1 MKRKVYLQG
10 EIAERYGSE
19 FEFYV
24 DSFSDTFRLLQANFP
39 DFKKFLIECEEKNIG
54 FTLQRGEEFIN
65 DEDDLLVP
73 LKDEDLIIA
82 AVPVGSKSG
91 MGKIFAALAIA
102 VLFVIPGAQGAGL
115 MGIQSAGAVK
125 IASGVAIN
133 LALAGI
139 QQLMAPDPSV
149 DKEEPQSYM
158 FNGTQQNIVEGDPV
172 PLLYGELRVP
182 GRMIGMGAIV
192 AARGISG
199 VTGPTTHR
207 QISNGAGTI
216 SWEIE

>member
-1 MKRKVYLQG
+1 MKRKVYLQV

-24 DSFSDTFRLLQANFP
+24 DSFSDTFKLLQANFP
-39 DFKKFLIECEEKNIG
+39 DFKKFLVECEERNIG

-73 LKDEDLIIA
+73 LKNEDLIIA

-102 VLFVIPGAQGAGL
+102 VLFVIPGAQGTAMIALGETATTFASTL
-115 MGIQSAGAVK
+115 AV
-125 IASGVAIN
+125 N
-133 LALAGI
+133 LALQGVA
-139 QQLMAPDPSV
+139 QLMAPDPSV
-149 DKEEPQSYM
+149 DEDEPQSYM

-182 GRMIGMGAIV
+182 GRMIGMGTIV
-192 AARGISG
+192 AARGIAG
-199 VTGPTTHR
+199 VTGPTKHR
-207 QISNGAGTI
+207 QIGNGGGTV

>member
-39 DFKKFLIECEEKNIG
+39 DFKKFLVECEEKNIG

-102 VLFVIPGAQGAGL
+102 VLFVIPGAPIAL
-115 MGIQSAGAVK
+115 SAKATTF
-125 IASGVAIN
+125 AATLATN
-133 LALAGI
+133 LALQGI
-139 QQLMAPDPSV
+139 AQIMAPDPSV
-149 DKEEPQSYM
+149 DQDEPQSYM

-182 GRMIGMGAIV
+182 GRMIGMGTIV
-192 AARGISG
+192 AARGIAG

-207 QISNGAGTI
+207 QVSNGGGTI
-216 SWEIE
+216 EWEIE

>member
-19 FEFYV
+19 FELYV

-39 DFKKFLIECEEKNIG
+39 DFKKFLVECEERNIG
-54 FTLQRGEEFIN
+54 FTLQRGTEFIN

-82 AVPVGSKSG
+82 TVPAGSKSG

-102 VLFVIPGAQGAGL
+102 ALFVIPGAQGAAMIEL
-115 MGIQSAGAVK
+115 GATGTK
-125 IASGVAIN
+125 IATALAVN
-133 LALAGI
+133 LALQGVMQI
-139 QQLMAPDPSV
+139 MAPDPSV
-149 DKEEPQSYM
+149 DEDEPQSYM

-182 GRMIGMGAIV
+182 GRMIGMGTIV
-192 AARGISG
+192 AARGIAG
-199 VTGPTTHR
+199 VTGPTAYRTV
-207 QISNGAGTI
+207 SNGAGTI
-216 SWEIE
+216 SWSIE

>member
-19 FEFYV
+19 FELHV

-39 DFKKFLIECEEKNIG
+39 DFKKFLVECEERNIG
-54 FTLQRGEEFIN
+54 FTLQRGTEFIN

-82 AVPVGSKSG
+82 TVPAGSKSG

-102 VLFVIPGAQGAGL
+102 VLFVIPGAQGAA
-115 MGIQSAGAVK
+115 MIQLSATGTK
-125 IASGVAIN
+125 IATALAVN
-133 LALAGI
+133 LALQGVMQI
-139 QQLMAPDPSV
+139 MAPDPSV
-149 DKEEPQSYM
+149 DEDEPQSYM

-182 GRMIGMGAIV
+182 GRMIGMGTIV
-192 AARGISG
+192 AARGIAG

-207 QISNGAGTI
+207 QVSNGGGTI